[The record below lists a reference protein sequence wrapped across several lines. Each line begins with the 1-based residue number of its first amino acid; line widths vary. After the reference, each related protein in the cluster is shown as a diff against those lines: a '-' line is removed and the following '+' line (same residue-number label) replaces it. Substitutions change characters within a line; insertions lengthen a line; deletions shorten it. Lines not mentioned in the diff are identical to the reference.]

1 MHSHAKA
8 RERLQ
13 NSGDKKTERKTLSI
27 NFSNKI
33 IIIYIQKHYIQRPKN
48 SGEKIMV
55 IAYKNNDVNVSF
67 NVLILIP

>member
-8 RERLQ
+8 REILQ

-33 IIIYIQKHYIQRPKN
+33 IIIYIQNTTYRGPKTL
-48 SGEKIMV
+48 ERK
-55 IAYKNNDVNVSF
+55 
-67 NVLILIP
+67 LW